1 MRYSD
6 LVDVYKKL
14 ESTSK
19 RLEKTH
25 IISEIIKASSS
36 SDLPKIVLM
45 LQGKVFPN
53 WDEKKIGVASRLVV
67 KAINVATGI
76 NSRNIEKE
84 WKKTGDL
91 GIVAENL
98 TSVKKQRTLLS
109 QELDVAKVFSNLR
122 KLAEMVGTGT
132 VDKKIQ
138 LIAELMTSANPSEA
152 KYIVRTILEELRVG
166 VGEGSLRDAIIWA
179 NFSEKLGIKYNRDEN
194 DIELDEEKRKEYN
207 NYVEIIQRAYD
218 LTNDFSSVAEITK
231 EKGLDGLKK
240 VDLIVGIP
248 IKVMLAIKVDNIEEG
263 FERVGTPAQI
273 EYKYDGFRMQ
283 VHKKENKIWIFTR
296 RLEHVTEQFPD
307 VVKVIKEHVKGDSFI
322 IDCEA
327 VGYDSKSKRYLPFQN
342 ISQRIKR
349 KYYIDDIA
357 KKFPVELDV
366 FDVIYY
372 NGESMI
378 NNPFEK
384 RRALLEKIIKPK
396 ELKIVL
402 AKGIVSGEKK
412 KCEEFYNESVKAGN
426 EGVMMKKLDAPYK
439 PGSRVG
445 YMVKLK
451 TEKESLDVVV
461 TEAEWGEGKRTNW
474 LSSFTIACID
484 ENNNFIEIGKVSTGL
499 KEKEEDSEGSFKQ
512 ITEILKPLIIAE
524 KGRKVKVKPEIVIEV
539 SYEEVQKSPTY
550 ESGFALRF
558 PRFKRLRYI
567 ERRPEEIVTLKEIE
581 DLYFEQ
587 KKRG

>member
-91 GIVAENL
+91 GTVAENL

-231 EKGLDGLKK
+231 ERL
-240 VDLIVGIP
+240 GI
-248 IKVMLAIKVDNIEEG
+248 E
-263 FERVGTPAQI
+263 
-273 EYKYDGFRMQ
+273 
-283 VHKKENKIWIFTR
+283 
-296 RLEHVTEQFPD
+296 
-307 VVKVIKEHVKGDSFI
+307 
-322 IDCEA
+322 
-327 VGYDSKSKRYLPFQN
+327 
-342 ISQRIKR
+342 
-349 KYYIDDIA
+349 
-357 KKFPVELDV
+357 
-366 FDVIYY
+366 
-372 NGESMI
+372 
-378 NNPFEK
+378 
-384 RRALLEKIIKPK
+384 
-396 ELKIVL
+396 
-402 AKGIVSGEKK
+402 
-412 KCEEFYNESVKAGN
+412 
-426 EGVMMKKLDAPYK
+426 
-439 PGSRVG
+439 
-445 YMVKLK
+445 
-451 TEKESLDVVV
+451 
-461 TEAEWGEGKRTNW
+461 
-474 LSSFTIACID
+474 
-484 ENNNFIEIGKVSTGL
+484 
-499 KEKEEDSEGSFKQ
+499 
-512 ITEILKPLIIAE
+512 
-524 KGRKVKVKPEIVIEV
+524 
-539 SYEEVQKSPTY
+539 
-550 ESGFALRF
+550 
-558 PRFKRLRYI
+558 
-567 ERRPEEIVTLKEIE
+567 
-581 DLYFEQ
+581 
-587 KKRG
+587 